1 MIWSPHLAVKTARFA
16 MTDPAPVRTADAESL
31 PLVLASSSRYRRELL
46 ERLGIPFA
54 VDSPDIDETPSPGES
69 ARELVTRLSL
79 AKARAVARRWPH
91 ALIIGSDQAATFDQ
105 CILGKPGTVEAAV
118 RQLLGFS
125 GRSVDFLTGVA
136 VLNTA
141 TDRFG
146 STVDVTT
153 ARFRTASESE
163 VRRYVEQ
170 DRPLDCA
177 GGIRFEGV
185 GPLLLNGVDTADPTA
200 AIGLPLI
207 ALGALLRA
215 EGVNPL
221 GPFASRGQP

>member
-1 MIWSPHLAVKTARFA
+1 
-16 MTDPAPVRTADAESL
+16 MTDVGSEPTADATVEPL

-54 VDSPDIDETPSPGES
+54 VDSPDIDETPNPGES

-79 AKARAVARRWPH
+79 AKARVVARRWPR
-91 ALIIGSDQAATFDQ
+91 ALIIGSDQAATFAER
-105 CILGKPGTVEAAV
+105 ILGKPGTVQAAV
-118 RQLLGFS
+118 RQLLAFS
-125 GRSVDFLTGVA
+125 GRRVDFLTGVV
-136 VLNTA
+136 VLNSA
-141 TDRFG
+141 TDRFR
-146 STVDVTT
+146 SAVDITT
-153 ARFRTASESE
+153 ARFRTVSASE
-163 VRRYVEQ
+163 VLRYVEE
-170 DRPLDCA
+170 DKPLDCA
-177 GGIRFEGV
+177 GGIRFEGL

-221 GPFASRGQP
+221 GPATRVLSSG